1 MSKAILSFGYLSY
14 LKLYF
19 NSFVRKCFTHAGSF
33 CACCKITSKHSKTGR
48 KYLRAKNG
56 EQKIFEETD
65 LIQIVKTLRQAR
77 FLIDLNMDAK

>member
-1 MSKAILSFGYLSY
+1 
-14 LKLYF
+14 
-19 NSFVRKCFTHAGSF
+19 
-33 CACCKITSKHSKTGR
+33 
-48 KYLRAKNG
+48 LRAKNG